1 VEERYFIFTG
11 VKYWP
16 LIRTERIQTISSK
29 LSSWAIRF
37 WQLKAAWV
45 DLFGVASRL
54 LCCQSARKNHIKVW
68 SSVRP
73 SFWCMVWLIDEAL
86 NVLKMWPPEQLSGD
100 KMMKKMTNIRW
111 RVVWSIFLLSVF
123 FFVKAA
129 LFHLNE
135 TMSFWILG
143 F

>member
-1 VEERYFIFTG
+1 
-11 VKYWP
+11 
-16 LIRTERIQTISSK
+16 
-29 LSSWAIRF
+29 
-37 WQLKAAWV
+37 
-45 DLFGVASRL
+45 
-54 LCCQSARKNHIKVW
+54 
-68 SSVRP
+68 
-73 SFWCMVWLIDEAL
+73 
-86 NVLKMWPPEQLSGD
+86 MWPPEQLSGE